1 MAETKLPTR
10 WIETSDGFILAPE
23 DQQPTSILHKAVL
36 DAVDNFKIT
45 SFDAWALPVTVT
57 IGKKCIVSTWECA
70 PDPNSFKFKFGPR
83 DCQGR
88 TLATRIRKNQIQVKL
103 DDRWLPLI
111 DYLEQESK
119 QCPENP
125 NTFNH
130 LSPRNKTV
138 SILSVQRGWWAAN
151 KKHFAL
157 LQLPA
162 ELRSEIYRYA
172 APQDAIEPYVSHRGR
187 GHGIPCIK
195 DCNEMVSN
203 LLKCSKVIS
212 QEMRDHMFLHL
223 PLLINHH
230 KLLRK
235 TLHEN
240 IYFPRHQLTR
250 LTLSCRTHEDFFKVF
265 GLHGRSIISDEAI
278 VVVGSG
284 ESPWS
289 LHRDKLPCIKKFE
302 IIMPSRETLQ
312 EWIVNTNCQTK
323 TVTMLLEVMWPYIKG
338 QPVVLGGMIKKWQK
352 KLWEAKAAQAH
363 EEYEKLY
370 ADTEDGGV
378 KVTQEDLDKFEGKE
392 DKSEEEEDLISF
404 EEEEEVFEY
413 HLPFFCECHPSCLF
427 GDWTDED
434 HIKDNE
440 KTKEGEV
447 Y

>member
-1 MAETKLPTR
+1 MAITKLPAR
-10 WIETSDGFILAPE
+10 WIETSDGFILAP
-23 DQQPTSILHKAVL
+23 DNQQPTSILHKAVL
-36 DAVDNFKIT
+36 DTVDNFKIS
-45 SFDAWALPVTVT
+45 SFNAWALPVIVTVALRCDL
-57 IGKKCIVSTWECA
+57 ITWERK

-83 DCQGR
+83 DGQGR
-88 TLATRIRKNQIQVKL
+88 TLATRFHKNQIQVKL
-103 DDRWLPLI
+103 DNKWLFLI
-111 DYLEQESK
+111 EYLEQESK

-130 LSPRNKTV
+130 LSPRNKTK
-138 SILSVQRGWWAAN
+138 SILKVQRGWWTAN
-151 KKHFAL
+151 KKCFAL

-162 ELRSEIYRYA
+162 ELRNEIYRHA
-172 APQDAIEPYVSHRGR
+172 APQDAIEPYAGHRGR

-195 DCNEMVSN
+195 GCNNMVSN
-203 LLKCSKVIS
+203 LLKCNKIIS

-230 KLLRK
+230 RLLRK

-240 IYFPRHQLTR
+240 IDFPRHQLTR
-250 LTLSCRTHEDFFKVF
+250 LTISCRTHEDFFKMF
-265 GLHGRSIISDEAI
+265 GLRARNIITDEAI
-278 VVVGSG
+278 VMVGGG

-302 IIMPSRETLQ
+302 IMTPSRETLQ
-312 EWIVNTNCQTK
+312 EWIVTTGCQTK

-338 QPVVLGGMIKKWQK
+338 QPIVLSGMIKKWQK

-378 KVTQEDLDKFEGKE
+378 MVTQGDLDRSEGKE
-392 DKSEEEEDLISF
+392 DEDEDEDDLISF

-413 HLPFFCECHPSCLF
+413 HLPFFCECNPPCLF
-427 GDWTDED
+427 GDWTHED
-434 HIKDNE
+434 HVKDNE
-440 KTKEGEV
+440 KAEEGV
-447 Y
+447 DS

>member
-10 WIETSDGFILAPE
+10 WIETSDGFIPAPE

-45 SFDAWALPVTVT
+45 SFDAWELPVTVT
-57 IGKKCIVSTWECA
+57 IGKKWIVSTWECA
-70 PDPNSFKFKFGPR
+70 PDPDSFKFKFGQR

-88 TLATRIRKNQIQVKL
+88 TLATRIRKYQI
-103 DDRWLPLI
+103 
-111 DYLEQESK
+111 
-119 QCPENP
+119 
-125 NTFNH
+125 
-130 LSPRNKTV
+130 
-138 SILSVQRGWWAAN
+138 QRGWWAAN

-172 APQDAIEPYVSHRGR
+172 APQDAIEPYVGHRGR
-187 GHGIPCIK
+187 GHGIPYIK

-203 LLKCSKVIS
+203 LLKCNKVIS

-240 IYFPRHQLTR
+240 IDFPRHQLTR
-250 LTLSCRTHEDFFKVF
+250 LTLCCRTHEDFFKVF
-265 GLHGRSIISDEAI
+265 GLRGRSIISDEAI

-323 TVTMLLEVMWPYIKG
+323 TVTMLLEIMWPYVKG

-352 KLWEAKAAQAH
+352 KLWEVKAAQAH

-378 KVTQEDLDKFEGKE
+378 KVTQEDIDKFKGKE
-392 DKSEEEEDLISF
+392 DKSDEEEDLISF

-440 KTKEGEV
+440 KTEEGEV
-447 Y
+447 H